1 MLLSLWIKN
10 TDIRVLCSS
19 VSVRGIINETRL
31 YLMRPSKDSENET
44 HFSSCQ
50 LFDRDR
56 DGILTIKELQ
66 MLLRCLGLKPD
77 LDQVLS
83 TSRKFKLRRSISQ
96 AKAMA
101 SQVSVDLTGFS
112 VSYNEYFR

>member
-1 MLLSLWIKN
+1 MPLSLWIKN

-77 LDQVLS
+77 LDQVLK
-83 TSRKFKLRRSISQ
+83 TSREFKLRRSIFP
-96 AKAMA
+96 
-101 SQVSVDLTGFS
+101 G
-112 VSYNEYFR
+112 